1 MNETGPTP
9 GTPET
14 KNPAAPQGASAAKIY
29 SVVLG
34 VGVICS
40 LLIVTT
46 YEVTRPIIKANKL
59 AMRQRAILDVIP
71 GAVTSRSYQYDEA
84 DAQFQL
90 ATPDAE
96 ESELIFAGYDE
107 EDHLVGIAIEAN
119 AMGYQDTIR
128 LLYGYSPE
136 KQAIVGMS
144 VLESRETPGLGDRI
158 ETDPNFRANFEA
170 LDVSVAPS
178 GNELAHPIE
187 FVKEGEKNEPWQIDG
202 ITGATISS
210 KATAEML
217 RTSTTEKIPMVKA
230 KADDFRSVASTD
242 QRTIPESEIVPGAG
256 SVPKPELVPDTK
268 GKE

>member
-1 MNETGPTP
+1 MSETGLKE

-14 KNPAAPQGASAAKIY
+14 KNPPAPQTASAAKIY

-34 VGVICS
+34 VGVVCS

-59 AMRQRAILDVIP
+59 AMREQAILDVIP
-71 GAVTSRSYQYDEA
+71 GAVTSKSYQFDET
-84 DAQFQL
+84 DAHFHP
-90 ATPDAE
+90 ATADAE

-107 EDHLVGIAIEAN
+107 KDNLVGLAIEAN

-158 ETDPNFRANFEA
+158 QTDPNFRANFEA
-170 LDVSVAPS
+170 LDVSVNPS
-178 GNELAHPIE
+178 GDELAHPIE
-187 FVKEGEKNEPWQIDG
+187 FVKEGEKQEPWQIDG

-210 KATAEML
+210 KATADML
-217 RTSTTEKIPMVKA
+217 RASTSEKIPLVKA
-230 KADDFRSVASTD
+230 KSDDFR
-242 QRTIPESEIVPGAG
+242 
-256 SVPKPELVPDTK
+256 SVPKPELVPDTE
-268 GKE
+268 GEE